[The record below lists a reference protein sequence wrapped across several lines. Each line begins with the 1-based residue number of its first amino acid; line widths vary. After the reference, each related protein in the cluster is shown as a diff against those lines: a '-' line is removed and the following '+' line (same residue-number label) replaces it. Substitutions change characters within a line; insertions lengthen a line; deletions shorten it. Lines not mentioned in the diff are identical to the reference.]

1 MQKDDC
7 FACRDG
13 QDNKVDP
20 HCNSTSVQ
28 GDVLTCAI
36 PSCGLAW
43 GALLSPALPSAVFG
57 V

>member
-1 MQKDDC
+1 MQKDDRS
-7 FACRDG
+7 ACRDG

-43 GALLSPALPSAVFG
+43 GASLSPALPSAVFG